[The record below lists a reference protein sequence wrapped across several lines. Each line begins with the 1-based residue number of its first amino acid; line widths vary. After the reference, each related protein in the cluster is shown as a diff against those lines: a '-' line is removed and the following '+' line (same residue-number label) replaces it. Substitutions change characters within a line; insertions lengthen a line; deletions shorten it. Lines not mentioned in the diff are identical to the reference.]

1 MPRPKVSEERRE
13 EILKAFEACVVR
25 KGLAETTLEDVAKES
40 GYPRPLVRY
49 FIGNRDKMVTCLIER
64 ILMRGEARFNRIL
77 KQNASSSNTK
87 ITNLLFDQIFSDN
100 TTNIVIMELWHLSLR
115 DEVLRLRLAS
125 VYRRIVSGVSALIK
139 EDVTGKDAK
148 RVSDVALA
156 AVSLAFGTAFFK
168 FIGLTA
174 NDPLRVR
181 SRVENVIADINVKTA
196 SHFKNKELK

>member
-1 MPRPKVSEERRE
+1 
-13 EILKAFEACVVR
+13 
-25 KGLAETTLEDVAKES
+25 
-40 GYPRPLVRY
+40 
-49 FIGNRDKMVTCLIER
+49 
-64 ILMRGEARFNRIL
+64 MRGEARFNRIL

-174 NDPLRVR
+174 NNPLRVR